1 VTRGRDYT
9 DIIGGAVLLLFGAW
23 FFRYATAHYAI
34 GELRRMGPGFF
45 PAALGLLVAGFG
57 ALLLL
62 TALFRRG
69 ALPRPAPRPVVAILA
84 GGLAFT
90 YLVEPLGLVPA
101 TVALVGFAALAERR
115 VRPLRTAI
123 LAVALSALAVTV
135 FSWGLGIPVP
145 AFRWQP

>member
-1 VTRGRDYT
+1 
-9 DIIGGAVLLLFGAW
+9 
-23 FFRYATAHYAI
+23 
-34 GELRRMGPGFF
+34 M
-45 PAALGLLVAGFG
+45 
-57 ALLLL
+57 
-62 TALFRRG
+62 
-69 ALPRPAPRPVVAILA
+69 AILA

-101 TVALVGFAALAERR
+101 TVALVGFAALAERH